1 MTERERILNR
11 IEEIK
16 EMDIYK
22 ELEMLYD
29 ELEKIEYDKI
39 YLSVEQVNAFIRNRM

>member
-1 MTERERILNR
+1 MTDRERILNR

-29 ELEKIEYDKI
+29 ELEKIEYHKI
-39 YLSVEQVNAFIRNRM
+39 YLSEEQVNAFIRNRM